1 MKSKILITIAIF
13 SFFISGCGYYSFKG
27 ALPSNIKTIAIPLFE
42 NQTPDPG
49 VPETLNN
56 LLMEEFIND
65 NTLKVVDESKADLV
79 LTGTILP
86 IKREAAV
93 VRAGEEVAEDRLI
106 VRVRVRCE
114 DVKNSKVLFDQPFE
128 QYSQLEATAGLQER
142 ERAINEALQQ
152 IAEDILNAT
161 FGAW

>member
-1 MKSKILITIAIF
+1 MRSKILITIAIF
-13 SFFISGCGYYSFKG
+13 SFLISGCGYYSFKG
-27 ALPSNIKTIAIPLFE
+27 ALPSNIKTIAIPLFD

-56 LLMEEFIND
+56 LLTEEFIND

-106 VRVRVRCE
+106 VRVKVRCE
-114 DVKNSKVLFDQPFE
+114 DVKNSKVLFDQSFE
-128 QYSQLEATAGLQER
+128 QYSQLEATAGLEER